1 MRVASPGRASQ
12 PRRRLA
18 DGPSTYRAVSLAQL
32 ARQLGASEQ
41 GAFKPCAKRL
51 RDMALR
57 ARLRGSEIAVL
68 RERYRKARYPPGAG
82 ERDVEL
88 MSAASITRN
97 GGASDDGAFKPC
109 AAILSELAQRAR
121 HMGSE
126 LAQMRGRKRRSP
138 RPSCAREAAVGAA
151 YIARDSGRPPAS
163 SPLRQQRAAPDFMPR
178 RALLPKLR
186 ARIGTGGDAAISR
199 RDPRQSLPGSPESRR
214 HTAHRAM
221 IATANDN
228 ERLFSDVI

>member
-41 GAFKPCAKRL
+41 GAFKPCAERL
-51 RDMALR
+51 RGVAQR

-88 MSAASITRN
+88 MSAASI
-97 GGASDDGAFKPC
+97 
-109 AAILSELAQRAR
+109 AR
-121 HMGSE
+121 TV
-126 LAQMRGRKRRSP
+126 
-138 RPSCAREAAVGAA
+138 C
-151 YIARDSGRPPAS
+151 RPPAS
-163 SPLRQQRAAPDFMPR
+163 PPPSSQRVASQFTPKRAPLA
-178 RALLPKLR
+178 KLR
-186 ARIGTGGDAAISR
+186 ARLGGASQRA
-199 RDPRQSLPGSPESRR
+199 PRQSLPGEDRL
-214 HTAHRAM
+214 A
-221 IATANDN
+221 IATRVA
-228 ERLFSDVI
+228 FTDVI